1 MLCNKPNVTYNVSLV
16 PLWSGV
22 SVAGVQFRDIIP
34 NIGLETD
41 DEKWH
46 EIMKEVVKLRV
57 SNNFI
62 LTGDILLFVSDLVL
76 SILKDNYG
84 V

>member
-1 MLCNKPNVTYNVSLV
+1 MLCIKFNIIYDVSLV

-41 DEKWH
+41 DEKWY
-46 EIMKEVVKLRV
+46 EISREVVKL
-57 SNNFI
+57 
-62 LTGDILLFVSDLVL
+62 
-76 SILKDNYG
+76 
-84 V
+84 